1 MQEPQGFLQ
10 TELIIDVVAHF
21 LSMADKSIL
30 QPKIGP
36 ENPPVGLYSLILTAV
51 SPLPMISWIVYSWLD
66 RLIER

>member
-10 TELIIDVVAHF
+10 TELIIDVVTHF
-21 LSMADKSIL
+21 LSMAAKSIL

-51 SPLPMISWIVYSWLD
+51 SHHMIAWILYSWLD
-66 RLIER
+66 RLIEH